1 MSRSAFLNMYET
13 IHDETFTASAL
24 KNSFKAVGIYPSGP
38 EMVLKSLAEK
48 QQNPDDDQQLIQ
60 SFRRD

>member
-1 MSRSAFLNMYET
+1 MSRSAFLNMYGT
-13 IHDETFTASAL
+13 IHDKTFTASAL
-24 KNSFKAVGIYPSGP
+24 KNLFKAVGIYPSDP
-38 EMVLKSLAEK
+38 ETVLKSLGEK